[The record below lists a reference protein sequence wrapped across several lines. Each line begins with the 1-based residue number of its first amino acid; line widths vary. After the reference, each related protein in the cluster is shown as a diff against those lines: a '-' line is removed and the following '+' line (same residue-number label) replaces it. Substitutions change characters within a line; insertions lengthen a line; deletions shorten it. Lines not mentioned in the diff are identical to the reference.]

1 MAKGAIFLPTTTPAS
16 AQPRPKAAKWPLLLT
31 FTILASLLLTSRPFS
46 STAIL
51 KTLGVHKSEPA
62 RREDLCKQAEPTV
75 PKGYNTS
82 AILEDREKIIDR
94 LIGAVQIGTETFDD
108 LGKYGEDTRW
118 DGFPKLHRYLEE
130 QFPLVHSKLL
140 VTKPDPGLALI
151 YEWKGSDDD
160 LKPVLITA
168 HQDTVPVLPAS
179 LDQWLHPPFS
189 GHFDGEFIWGRGA
202 TDTKS
207 SLIAI
212 LSTLEHLLQVGFK
225 PERTI
230 IVGFG
235 NDEEVGG
242 PYGAVLISKYIG
254 EKYGKDSLA
263 ILIDEGNGLISSYG
277 QNFATPAVTEKGST
291 NIQLTV
297 KTLGGHSSVPPP
309 HTAIGL
315 LSLAIAEIEAHPH
328 GLSLPTYSAIYGFLE
343 CAAGHAGDLP
353 EGFRKSVLRAA
364 GGDEKAL
371 KRLPEAFVEVGF
383 DGVPAGPG
391 QGNVLR
397 ALLGTTQAT
406 DIINGGV
413 KVNALP
419 EVVSAKINHR
429 INIDSN
435 SSAVTSR
442 LLHLLAPLAQTYNLS
457 LSLNSSSSSISPLKP
472 VVKGGAGEIILDD
485 GGRIGEAAPISP
497 FDINNG
503 VWDVFAGTAR
513 GVWASRKEV
522 SEDGSVVELGA
533 GDDLVVTPFLP
544 LGNTDTRH
552 YWDYTDNIYRFIY
565 RPSAGALGAH
575 TINERVN
582 AKDLVELVRFYT
594 TLLLNFDAAKDV
606 SRK

>member
-1 MAKGAIFLPTTTPAS
+1 MANDAIFLPITQATPK
-16 AQPRPKAAKWPLLLT
+16 PRAKTVKWPLILT
-31 FTILASLLLTSRPFS
+31 FTILASLLFVQGPVS
-46 STAIL
+46 SATIFKSL
-51 KTLGVHKSEPA
+51 KAVNSEPA
-62 RREDLCKQAEPTV
+62 RREDLCKQAVPTV

-82 AILEDREKIIDR
+82 AVVKDREKIIDR
-94 LIGAVQIGTETFDD
+94 LIGAVQISTETFDD
-108 LGKYGEDTRW
+108 LGKYGEDPRW
-118 DGFPKLHRYLEE
+118 DNFPKLHKYLEK
-130 QFPLVHSKLL
+130 QFPLVHSQLL

-151 YEWKGSDDD
+151 YEWKGSDDA

-189 GHFDGEFIWGRGA
+189 GHFDGTFIWGRGA

-207 SLIAI
+207 SLVAI
-212 LSTLEHLLQVGFK
+212 LSTLEHLLEIGFK

-254 EKYGKDSLA
+254 KKYGQDSLA

-291 NIQLTV
+291 NIQITV

-328 GLSLPTYSAIYGFLE
+328 ELSLPTYSAIYGFLE
-343 CAAGHAGDLP
+343 CAAGHAADLP

-364 GGDEKAL
+364 GGDERAL
-371 KRLPEAFVEVGF
+371 KSLPEEFVDVGF

-391 QGNVLR
+391 QGSVLR

-429 INIDSN
+429 VNIDSN
-435 SSAVTSR
+435 SSAVASR
-442 LLHLLAPLAQTYNLS
+442 LLHLLTPLAQTYNLS
-457 LSLNSSSSSISPLKP
+457 LSLNSSSTPSSGPI
-472 VVKGGAGEIILDD
+472 VKGGAGQIILDD

-497 FDINNG
+497 FDIDNG

-513 GVWASRKEV
+513 GVWASRREV
-522 SEDGSVVELGA
+522 SEDGSLVHLHA
-533 GDDLVVTPFLP
+533 GKDLVVTPFLP

-582 AKDLVELVRFYT
+582 ADDLVELVRYYT
-594 TLLLNFDAAKDV
+594 TLLLNFDAANDV
-606 SRK
+606 ARR